1 MSTASSTHEDRWSAN
16 AFFFIIY
23 QRTGIGVM
31 GWVGRTQTGSIAV
44 GHGRNRRFL
53 RRILMF
59 DVTGLC
65 VGV

>member
-1 MSTASSTHEDRWSAN
+1 ML
-16 AFFFIIY
+16 FFFIIY